1 MIVDCPCG
9 KKKFNLDINLIP
21 ADGRLLKCGSCSEV
35 WHYKIPSSEQK
46 IINEINNL
54 EINKPD
60 FTPDKNN
67 DDFPI
72 ENNINFILDHGYV
85 CPICKDTGIVPCKM
99 CKKGCVFCGYSKF
112 IICKCRLDFT

>member
-1 MIVDCPCG
+1 MIMRLTRIVSRIIYNRHKFIRKLGCPA
-9 KKKFNLDINLIP
+9 LQMP
-21 ADGRLLKCGSCSEV
+21 
-35 WHYKIPSSEQK
+35 
-46 IINEINNL
+46 
-54 EINKPD
+54 
-60 FTPDKNN
+60 

-99 CKKGCVFCGYSKF
+99 CKNGCVFCGYSKF